1 MISDFKNKKYLVK
14 RPQNGGRELL
24 SPIFPFCLLSS
35 VFCLRTSYF
44 LLCFLLNISISSS
57 QEKPLVEIHKS
68 KKVEVIAGVKY
79 ILHTVEK
86 GQTLYAISK
95 AYERNLSDIVIENP
109 DAIDGIRPGE
119 VLKIPTEKPKKIVL
133 SPVALSSDTSN
144 VKLHKVEQ
152 GQTLY
157 SLSKLYNTSVD
168 KLIEL
173 NPELKDGLKIG
184 QTIKTSSSSSKPKS
198 EPIVAAKT
206 NVPVIEKKPITSP
219 DVVRVKP
226 ETLKDTASK
235 IKATEKEVSPAIVTS
250 SAIVK
255 SIVYPGAKK
264 NEYNIAFF
272 LPFHAEEANAIELE
286 KIIKGEEQLPN
297 KTNVALQ
304 FYEGALLAIDSLKK
318 QKLNAKIFV
327 YDIDDTDSLNVLN
340 TLKKPELAEMDL
352 MIGPLYGSGFMPVAK
367 FAKDH
372 MIPIISP
379 FTQINKIL
387 FDNPYVCKVLPS
399 SVLQVEQMAHFVIDS
414 FQSQNIILVNNGNMK
429 EISFYNAFKNIAKA
443 AALEK
448 KYPASDSVKEAKNFP
463 VMEGL
468 LSSSKVNVIVLPSNS
483 QSYVTEFISR
493 LNTLQDKNKIVLFGL
508 QNWMNYDNLDFE
520 YLNSLAL
527 HIPASNYID
536 FQNTATQRFITNY
549 REKYKTEPELYA
561 YNGFDVTYCFISA
574 LKKYGSGFL
583 NNITDEKYKGI
594 ISDFNFIQTVSNKSG
609 FENKSVV
616 ILKYQDY
623 KLVKAN

>member
-1 MISDFKNKKYLVK
+1 MNIDKKSALYNTSPFWGEIK
-14 RPQNGGRELL
+14 RGAVL
-24 SPIFPFCLLSS
+24 FF
-35 VFCLRTSYF
+35 
-44 LLCFLLNISISSS
+44 FLLNISISYS
-57 QEKPLVEIHKS
+57 QEKPSIEIIKS
-68 KKVEVIAGVKY
+68 KKTEVIGGVKY

-95 AYERNLSDIVIENP
+95 AYERTLSDIVIENP
-109 DAIDGIRPGE
+109 DAIDGIKPGE
-119 VLKIPTEKPKKIVL
+119 VLKIPTEKTKKMVL
-133 SPVALSSDTSN
+133 SPAAISLDTSN
-144 VKLHKVEQ
+144 VKLHTVEQ

-157 SLSKLYNTSVD
+157 ALAKLYGTSVER
-168 KLIEL
+168 LIEL

-184 QTIKTSSSSSKPKS
+184 QTLKTSSPNLKT
-198 EPIVAAKT
+198 EPVIAAKINT
-206 NVPVIEKKPITSP
+206 PVIEKKPIPAP
-219 DVVRVKP
+219 DVNSKKLII
-226 ETLKDTASK
+226 LKDTVSK
-235 IKATEKEVSPAIVTS
+235 MKVAEKAIVPTT
-250 SAIVK
+250 ATTPVVEK
-255 SIVYPGAKK
+255 SIVYPGMIKE
-264 NEYNIAFF
+264 EYNIAFF

-304 FYEGALLAIDSLKK
+304 FYEGSLLAIDSLKK

-327 YDIDDTDSLNVLN
+327 YDMDDTDSLNILN

-352 MIGPLYGSGFMPVAK
+352 MIGPLYGSSFMPIAK
-367 FAKDH
+367 FAKEH

-399 SVLQVEQMAHFVIDS
+399 STLQVEQMAHFVVDS
-414 FQSQNIILVNNGNMK
+414 FHSQNIILVNNGNVK
-429 EISFYNAFKNIAKA
+429 EVSFYNAFKNTAKVA
-443 AALEK
+443 LLEK
-448 KYPASDSVKEAKNFP
+448 NYSASDSIKEAKSLP

-468 LSSSKVNVIVLPSNS
+468 LSSTKVNVIVLPSNS

-508 QNWMNYDNLDFE
+508 QNWINYDNLDFE
-520 YLNSLAL
+520 YLNSLSL

-536 FQNTATQRFITNY
+536 FENTTTQHFINNY

-561 YNGFDVTYCFISA
+561 YNGFDVTYCFVSA

-583 NNITDEKYKGI
+583 NNIIDNKYQGI
-594 ISDFNFIQTVSNKSG
+594 ISNFNF
-609 FENKSVV
+609 
-616 ILKYQDY
+616 
-623 KLVKAN
+623 